1 MDWMATIIVISICIA
16 IGMMIERLR
25 WQIRAYK
32 ETLRAEE
39 EVRYLYAEDIEGRR
53 NEPNH

>member
-1 MDWMATIIVISICIA
+1 MATIIVISICIA